1 MQVWN
6 ESSLRV
12 AARFVRPRLDPS
24 SRMNKFSPSRQFDP
38 NCPELI
44 DQPDVTE
51 PQLRE
56 ELKALENMNR
66 QFGGHRL
73 MLEFMDR
80 LLNSMPETSLRI
92 LDLATGAA
100 DIPRILAAWFRERR
114 RPVAITA
121 VDRNPHVLRYARE
134 SCRDWPEIQFEQ
146 HDLRELPYAPDSYD
160 LVLCSLALHHFSSAD
175 AIVILRRMQGIAR
188 GAYVVNDLR
197 RNYLAILSTE
207 LLARTVITNPNIRH
221 DAVQSARAAFTV
233 HELQAMGEQAGLKN
247 FRIRRRQ
254 LFFHMVLEGKK

>member
-1 MQVWN
+1 
-6 ESSLRV
+6 LRV
-12 AARFVRPRLDPS
+12 ATRFVRPRLDPS
-24 SRMNKFSPSRQFDP
+24 DRVNMFSPARQFDP

-51 PQLRE
+51 PHLHE

-73 MLEFMDR
+73 VLEFMGR
-80 LLNSMPETSLRI
+80 LLPSMPETPLRI

-121 VDRNPHVLRYARE
+121 VDRNPNVLHYARE
-134 SCRDWPEIQFEQ
+134 SCREWPEIQFEQ
-146 HDLRELPYAPDSYD
+146 HDLRQLPYEPGSYD

-175 AIVILRRMQGIAR
+175 AIVILRRMQEIAR
-188 GAYVVNDLR
+188 AAYVVNDLR
-197 RNYLAILSTE
+197 RNCLAIMSSK

-233 HELQAMGEQAGLKN
+233 HELRALGEQADLKN